1 MQDFAGAYGECMYLL
16 DMAIRPEALP
26 TDAVALTEMVLAL
39 DAENE
44 KLRVAMLTLKDM
56 IFGKRSERLA
66 VIVAEQL
73 ALELDDLATG
83 VMPPAPANDDAPAT
97 KPPARPRQ
105 KARRNIGALPKHLPR
120 CEQVIEPDT
129 TACPCC
135 AGRLHKIGEDVSEV
149 LDVIPAILRV
159 LRTIRPKYA
168 CRGCTDGVVQAKV
181 LPRLIESGMAS
192 TALVSHVV
200 VSKFAWYLPLYRQ
213 VQILAGQGVH
223 LDRATLAGWVKR
235 AAWWLKS
242 LYELQ
247 LRTIQASPRLF
258 CDETPM
264 PVLDPG
270 RHRTRTCQFWA
281 HAMDDRPW
289 GGPSPPA
296 VAYVFADGRG
306 TEEIAGQ
313 LTGFSG
319 ILQVDGYAAY
329 KALARGHGGAIR
341 LAFCLAHA
349 RRKFVEVYKTTQSP
363 FAHEVIERLQAVYAI
378 EAEIRGCRAEQRL
391 AARRIKTAPLME
403 ALKARLT
410 SMLGQ
415 LFSQSPLAGAINYA
429 LNHWLGRADAVPQRR
444 PRRS

>member
-181 LPRLIESGMAS
+181 LPRLIESG
-192 TALVSHVV
+192 
-200 VSKFAWYLPLYRQ
+200 
-213 VQILAGQGVH
+213 
-223 LDRATLAGWVKR
+223 
-235 AAWWLKS
+235 WL
-242 LYELQ
+242 
-247 LRTIQASPRLF
+247 R
-258 CDETPM
+258 
-264 PVLDPG
+264 
-270 RHRTRTCQFWA
+270 
-281 HAMDDRPW
+281 
-289 GGPSPPA
+289 
-296 VAYVFADGRG
+296 
-306 TEEIAGQ
+306 
-313 LTGFSG
+313 
-319 ILQVDGYAAY
+319 
-329 KALARGHGGAIR
+329 
-341 LAFCLAHA
+341 
-349 RRKFVEVYKTTQSP
+349 
-363 FAHEVIERLQAVYAI
+363 
-378 EAEIRGCRAEQRL
+378 
-391 AARRIKTAPLME
+391 
-403 ALKARLT
+403 
-410 SMLGQ
+410 
-415 LFSQSPLAGAINYA
+415 
-429 LNHWLGRADAVPQRR
+429 
-444 PRRS
+444 RRS